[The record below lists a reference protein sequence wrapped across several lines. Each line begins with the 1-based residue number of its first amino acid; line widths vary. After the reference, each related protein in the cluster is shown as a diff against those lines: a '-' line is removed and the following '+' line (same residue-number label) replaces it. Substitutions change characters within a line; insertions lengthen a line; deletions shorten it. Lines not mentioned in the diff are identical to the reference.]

1 MTTLATTPT
10 KQKSLTIYDIKYRTQ
25 ETAPYFFTAK
35 TLKFFGQ
42 TMRSFSVRKQADGRY
57 LISAPMVDRF
67 TGRNMGTTQKYFNPI
82 TNELQHS

>member
-1 MTTLATTPT
+1 M
-10 KQKSLTIYDIKYRTQ
+10 TIYEIKQRTQ
-25 ETAPYFFTAK
+25 DTAPYFFVSK

-57 LISAPMVDRF
+57 IITAPMKDRF
-67 TGRNMGTTQKYFNPI
+67 TGRNMGETKRYFNPN